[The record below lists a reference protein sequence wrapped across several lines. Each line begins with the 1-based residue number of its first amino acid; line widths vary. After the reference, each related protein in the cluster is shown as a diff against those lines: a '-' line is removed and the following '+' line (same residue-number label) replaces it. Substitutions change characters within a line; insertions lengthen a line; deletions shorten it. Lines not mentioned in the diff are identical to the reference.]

1 MSLLLMGVLVTGWIW
16 LAKQRVVSEPE
27 QTGDLVENLVA
38 GEEWIGAMNHFLNVK
53 LSEDPLM
60 LFSDARRA
68 SLQAENFK
76 ESGLKIVPERME
88 SAGGVVRKEYSF
100 SSDRE
105 SGHEGDSMEVLVGA
119 ISPQKAKGKV
129 AFLKGE
135 FVDGERE
142 LFEALVR
149 YSVTGSGARGGER
162 SLEVTQKVIWKLK
175 KGGATPA
182 RENDYLVEPHD
193 WLIESWIPT
202 AATSLEVDRPL
213 FSEVTE
219 RMISDPEQF
228 EEAIR
233 SRHEEYLHLLF
244 EGGEIPLKE
253 GFGRYFT
260 TDATGQHPGISVVDL
275 DGDGKDEIY
284 VCVRWGRNLLF
295 RDRGDGTFEEV
306 GADYGLD
313 IEGLTTSAIFA
324 DFDNDGDQD
333 VFLGRTLER
342 SLYLVNESGFFVDR
356 SKDLVS
362 VALPYLTTSMAA
374 ADFNGDGLLDLYL
387 STYGFGER
395 QPRESVARDFLGDYP
410 QDEVKERFVSNPNTE
425 PFVNVPGPPN
435 VLLVNTGKGFSLSP
449 LSTQVG
455 IWRET
460 LQETWGDFDSDGDPD
475 LYVANDFA
483 PDRLFRN
490 DGGEAFVDVTAEV
503 GHERM
508 MGFGMGATFGDFDND
523 LDLDLYVSNMYSK
536 AGLRITEKAGIK
548 DQRLRW
554 FAEGNLLFR
563 NNGLGVG
570 MEYLSGPGSPF
581 APVANADWSWGGS
594 SSILTMTPTSIFMF
608 PMAISPLPRPLPVM
622 MICEVATGVRSYALT
637 ASWAGIFQIP
647 ISGVLIAARVGWL
660 KM

>member
-1 MSLLLMGVLVTGWIW
+1 MDFQNDFSSPRKPPLQLWLMSLALLALLVGGWVW
-16 LAKQRVVSEPE
+16 LSGLEKHPDSLRAE
-27 QTGDLVENLVA
+27 DLVEDLVA
-38 GEEWIGAMNHFLNVK
+38 GEEWIGAMNHSLNVK
-53 LSEDPLM
+53 LSEDPFLV
-60 LFSDARRA
+60 LSDKRRVT
-68 SLQAENFK
+68 LQGANFK
-76 ESGLKIVPERME
+76 RSGFELVPQKIET
-88 SAGGVVRKEYSF
+88 AGGVVRKEYSF
-100 SSDRE
+100 SSGGELGRE
-105 SGHEGDSMEVLVGA
+105 FTSTEDLVKA
-119 ISPQKAKGKV
+119 ISPQKAKGNV

-135 FVDGERE
+135 FLDGKRE
-142 LFEALVR
+142 QFEALVR
-149 YSVTGSGARGGER
+149 CSVTGSGAQGRMQ
-162 SLEVTQKVIWKLK
+162 SLEVTQKIIWKLK
-175 KGGATPA
+175 KGGAPPS
-182 RENDYLVEPHD
+182 RENDYLVEPND
-193 WLIESWIPT
+193 WAIESWIPT
-202 AATSLEVDRPL
+202 HATSMEVDQPL
-213 FSEVTE
+213 FVDVTG
-219 RMISDPEQF
+219 RLISDPEQL

-284 VCVRWGRNLLF
+284 VCVRWGKNLLF
-295 RDRGDGTFEEV
+295 KDRGNGAFEEV

-313 IEGLTTSAIFA
+313 VEGLTSSAIFA

-342 SLYLVNESGFFVDR
+342 SLYLLNESGFFVDR
-356 SKDLVS
+356 SKELVGIP
-362 VALPYLTTSMAA
+362 LPYLTTSMAA
-374 ADFNGDGLLDLYL
+374 ADYNGDGLLDLYL

-449 LSTQVG
+449 LSNQVG

-460 LQETWGDFDSDGDPD
+460 LQATWGDFDSDGDPD
-475 LYVANDFA
+475 LYVANDFS

-490 DGGEAFVDVTAEV
+490 DGGEAFVDVTEGA

-508 MGFGMGATFGDFDND
+508 MGFGMGAAFGDFDND
-523 LDLDLYVSNMYSK
+523 LDFDLYVSNMYSK
-536 AGLRITEKAGIK
+536 AGLRITEKAGTK

-563 NNGLGVG
+563 NNGPGVG

-581 APVANADWSWGGS
+581 APVANADWSWGGQ
-594 SSILTMTPTSIFMF
+594 FVDF
-608 PMAISPLPRPLPVM
+608 DND
-622 MICEVATGVRSYALT
+622 SYLDLYVPNGYFT
-637 ASWAGIFQIP
+637 APKAFAGDDD
-647 ISGVLIAARVGWL
+647 L
-660 KM
+660 